1 MTQPCPCSDQQA
13 IVNLL
18 NRYATC
24 LDHRDWDGLDT
35 VFAADVTGDYGA
47 VLAGRATVVE
57 MISGLLDGCGPTQ
70 HLLGNHVIDIDGDT
84 ATAATQARVIHTG
97 AGERAGL
104 TPYESIGTYHDQ
116 LRRTADGWR
125 ITHRR
130 FAVRIQIGDVGILG
144 LDAEG

>member
-1 MTQPCPCSDQQA
+1 MTQPCLCADRRA
-13 IVNLL
+13 IVDLL

-24 LDHRDWDGLDT
+24 LDHRDWEGLDT
-35 VFAADVTGDYGA
+35 VFDADAAGDYGA
-47 VLAGRATVVE
+47 VLTGRTALVA

-97 AGERAGL
+97 AGERAAL
-104 TPYESIGTYHDQ
+104 TPYESIGTYQDV

-130 FAVRIQIGDVGILG
+130 FAVRISIGDISILG
-144 LDAEG
+144 LDSAG

>member
-13 IVNLL
+13 IVDLL

-47 VLAGRATVVE
+47 VLAGRARVVG
-57 MISGLLDGCGPTQ
+57 MISGLLEGCGPTQ

-84 ATAATQARVIHTG
+84 ARAATQARVIHTG

-104 TPYESIGTYHDQ
+104 TPYESIGAYHDV
-116 LRRTADGWR
+116 LYRTADGWR

-130 FAVRIQIGDVGILG
+130 FAVRISIGDISILG
-144 LDAEG
+144 LDSAG